1 MKLKFNKITVNNFMS
16 YSHTEL
22 ELTNLG
28 YTIVSG
34 KNNCK
39 VDSSLSNGSGK
50 SSIFNAICYALTG
63 ETTQGLK
70 NNIENIYADPDDCW
84 VELDFNVDN
93 NNFVIRRIKTPYS
106 NMKLWCNGVDIS
118 GKGIKESTKVLNDYI
133 PDLTSM
139 LIGSII
145 ILGQGLPYRFADNH
159 PGGRKEVLE
168 KLTKSDFMVQSIR
181 EKLDNRQLELKS
193 LLRTHEDSRVAKNTQ
208 LELYTAQINNY
219 NNELKEYEQY
229 SNDIIDEK
237 LVSIRQS
244 INKCLGLMGTL
255 GLQKTNLENEL
266 IALDKDKNDYILSR
280 NNLLNTQ
287 KINDINN
294 SMNELNESITNDK
307 IEIKSLEKEI
317 KRLDSITDIC
327 PTCGQKIPNVQK
339 IDTSELKNKLNEYKN
354 LNKTH
359 NDRLSELKT
368 LYDNETKSLISS
380 FELKLNELN
389 ERYISKKSEL
399 KSLELDMNNNNS
411 TYQSLLKDELKFNN
425 LKTNY
430 TKLLSNIKTTN
441 ELISNIEN
449 ELKVISVSITD
460 DNDRLR
466 VIQDLI
472 TLTKREFRGILLEN
486 VINYMNMKVKQ
497 YSQKVFNND
506 LLSFTLNDNYIDIM
520 FNGKYYEALSGGE
533 KQKVDIII
541 QLALRDLL
549 SNNIGIHSNILVLD
563 EVFDNLDSVGC
574 QNIMNLISD
583 IQDVDSI
590 FIISHHVSD
599 LQISYDTEIVV
610 EKGENGISTLN
621 IH

>member
-1 MKLKFNKITVNNFMS
+1 MKLKFNKIIAHNFMS
-16 YSHTEL
+16 YSHSEL

-70 NNIENIYADPDDCW
+70 NNVENIYADPDDCW

-93 NNFVIRRIKTPYS
+93 DNFIIRRIKTPYS

-168 KLTKSDFMVQSIR
+168 KLTKSDFMIQSIR

-208 LELYTAQINNY
+208 LELYTAQINSY
-219 NNELKEYEQY
+219 NDELKEYEQY

-237 LVSIRQS
+237 LVSIKQS

-255 GLQKTNLENEL
+255 GLKKTNLENEL

-280 NNLLNTQ
+280 NDLLNTQ

-294 SMNELNESITNDK
+294 SMNELNENITNDK

-359 NDRLSELKT
+359 NDKLSELKT
-368 LYDNETKSLISS
+368 LYNNETKSLISA

-389 ERYISKKSEL
+389 EKYTTKKSEL

-411 TYQSLLKDELKFNN
+411 MYQSLLKDELKFSN

-430 TKLLSNIKTTN
+430 TKLISNIKTTN

-449 ELKVISVSITD
+449 ELKVLSVSITD

-549 SNNIGIHSNILVLD
+549 SNNIGIHSNILILD
-563 EVFDNLDSVGC
+563 EIFDNLDSVGC
-574 QNIMNLISD
+574 QNVMNLISD
-583 IQDVDSI
+583 IQDIDSI

>member
-16 YSHTEL
+16 YNHTEL

>member
-1 MKLKFNKITVNNFMS
+1 MKLKFNKIIAHNFMS
-16 YSHTEL
+16 YSHSEL

-70 NNIENIYADPDDCW
+70 NNVENIYADPDDCW

-93 NNFVIRRIKTPYS
+93 DNFIIRRIKTPYS

-168 KLTKSDFMVQSIR
+168 KLTKSDFMIQSIR

-237 LVSIRQS
+237 LVSIKQS

-255 GLQKTNLENEL
+255 GLKKTNLENEL

-280 NNLLNTQ
+280 NDLLNTQ

-294 SMNELNESITNDK
+294 SMNELNENITNDK

-359 NDRLSELKT
+359 NDKLSELKT
-368 LYDNETKSLISS
+368 LYNNETKSLISA

-389 ERYISKKSEL
+389 EKYTTKKSEL

-411 TYQSLLKDELKFNN
+411 MYQSLLKDELKFSN

-430 TKLLSNIKTTN
+430 TKLISNIKTTN

-449 ELKVISVSITD
+449 ELKVLSVSITD

-549 SNNIGIHSNILVLD
+549 SNNIGIHSNILILD
-563 EVFDNLDSVGC
+563 EIFDNLDSVGC
-574 QNIMNLISD
+574 QNVMNLISD
-583 IQDVDSI
+583 IQDIDSI

>member
-219 NNELKEYEQY
+219 NDELKEYEQY

-368 LYDNETKSLISS
+368 LYDNETKSLIST

-389 ERYISKKSEL
+389 DKYTTKKSEL

>member
-1 MKLKFNKITVNNFMS
+1 MS
-16 YSHTEL
+16 YSHSEL

-70 NNIENIYADPDDCW
+70 NNVENIYADPDDCW

-93 NNFVIRRIKTPYS
+93 DNFIIRRIKTPYS

-168 KLTKSDFMVQSIR
+168 KLTKSDFMIQSIR

-208 LELYTAQINNY
+208 LELYTAQINSY
-219 NNELKEYEQY
+219 NDELKEYEQY

-237 LVSIRQS
+237 LVSIKQS

-255 GLQKTNLENEL
+255 GLKKTNLENEL

-280 NNLLNTQ
+280 NDLLNTQ

-294 SMNELNESITNDK
+294 SMNELNENITNDK

-359 NDRLSELKT
+359 NDKLSELKT
-368 LYDNETKSLISS
+368 LYNNETKSLISA

-389 ERYISKKSEL
+389 EKYTTKKSEL

-411 TYQSLLKDELKFNN
+411 MYQSLLKDELKFSN

-430 TKLLSNIKTTN
+430 TKLISNIKTTN

-449 ELKVISVSITD
+449 ELKVLSVSITD

-549 SNNIGIHSNILVLD
+549 SNNIGIHSNILILD
-563 EVFDNLDSVGC
+563 EIFDNLDSVGC
-574 QNIMNLISD
+574 QNVMNLISD
-583 IQDVDSI
+583 IQDIDSI

>member
-1 MKLKFNKITVNNFMS
+1 MS
-16 YSHTEL
+16 YSHSEL

-70 NNIENIYADPDDCW
+70 NNVENIYADPDDCW

-93 NNFVIRRIKTPYS
+93 DNFIIRRIKTPYS

-168 KLTKSDFMVQSIR
+168 KLTKSDFMIQSIR

-237 LVSIRQS
+237 LVSIKQS

-255 GLQKTNLENEL
+255 GLKKTNLENEL

-280 NNLLNTQ
+280 NDLLNTQ

-294 SMNELNESITNDK
+294 SMNELNENITNDK

-359 NDRLSELKT
+359 NDKLSELKT
-368 LYDNETKSLISS
+368 LYNNETKSLISA

-389 ERYISKKSEL
+389 EKYTTKKSEL

-411 TYQSLLKDELKFNN
+411 MYQSLLKDELKFSN

-430 TKLLSNIKTTN
+430 TKLISNIKTTN

-449 ELKVISVSITD
+449 ELKVLSVSITD

-549 SNNIGIHSNILVLD
+549 SNNIGIHSNILILD
-563 EVFDNLDSVGC
+563 EIFDNLDSVGC
-574 QNIMNLISD
+574 QNVMNLISD
-583 IQDVDSI
+583 IQDIDSI